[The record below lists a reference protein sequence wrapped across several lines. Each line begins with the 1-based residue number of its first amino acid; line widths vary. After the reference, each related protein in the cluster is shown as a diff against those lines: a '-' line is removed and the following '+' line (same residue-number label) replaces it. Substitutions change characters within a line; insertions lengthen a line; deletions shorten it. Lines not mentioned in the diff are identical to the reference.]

1 MRSVTRPS
9 LPVWKVGLLVVA
21 LIVVYSYMSLYGEV
35 GALSRSLRRVEHLL
49 QTQEEEDDE
58 AQALG
63 PTQEEEHDHQK
74 EDEEE
79 LIERRL
85 AEALREIDRLDPSKK
100 RRKEE
105 FQRIWDNFA
114 WGPADRSGP
123 GSTAEASARARVAVE
138 TVVRQ
143 FGIRTMLDSPCG
155 SFSWMP
161 LINFEALNVTY
172 VGVDIVPGNIEKAKA
187 AWPTKQPHVFQFYCA
202 DVVDGFEF
210 VDKLVLQAQQD
221 YPTNTHDWSQGWDL
235 IFSREFLQHIP
246 HEAVKRVLHN
256 FNKTGSK
263 YLLLTHDPSRA
274 INKDIEFGGYAPI
287 NMRVPP
293 FNLGPPLADFPDA
306 GHERLL
312 LYKLPLVGFED

>member
-35 GALSRSLRRVEHLL
+35 GALSRSLGRVEHLL

-100 RRKEE
+100 RRKE
-105 FQRIWDNFA
+105 D
-114 WGPADRSGP
+114 
-123 GSTAEASARARVAVE
+123 
-138 TVVRQ
+138 
-143 FGIRTMLDSPCG
+143 
-155 SFSWMP
+155 
-161 LINFEALNVTY
+161 
-172 VGVDIVPGNIEKAKA
+172 AKA

-274 INKDIEFGGYAPI
+274 INKDIEFGGYEPI